1 MTHIV
6 VFGSVQMELVTHAER
21 APDPGQAVSGREFHA
36 VPGGSGG
43 RQAVAAVRA
52 GAAVS
57 VAGAVGTDAYGER
70 LRAGLVREG
79 VDVDLLRTVP
89 GPSGTAQ
96 VTVDAAGS
104 PTVVAVP
111 GANAALTVAT
121 PGDVAL
127 IGTGDALLLSSGTPS
142 SGVTSA
148 ALAARERGVR
158 TVLAPSQADPLPD
171 ELLAATGLLVVDE
184 DGATALTGR
193 HEPYRSVRALLELVP
208 EAVVTLGA
216 AGCLW
221 AARGGEPMVVPA
233 PEAAAVDTTGAGDA
247 FAGALAVA
255 LCEGRPTARA
265 LEWASAAAALSA
277 ARPGAAASLPYRS
290 EIDAACPAVAS

>member
-1 MTHIV
+1 M
-6 VFGSVQMELVTHAER
+6 
-21 APDPGQAVSGREFHA
+21 
-36 VPGGSGG
+36 
-43 RQAVAAVRA
+43 
-52 GAAVS
+52 
-57 VAGAVGTDAYGER
+57 GTDAYGER

-96 VTVDAAGS
+96 VTVDAAGY

-158 TVLAPSQADPLPD
+158 TVLAPSQGDPLPD

-184 DGATALTGR
+184 DGAAALTGR

-208 EAVVTLGA
+208 EAV
-216 AGCLW
+216 
-221 AARGGEPMVVPA
+221 
-233 PEAAAVDTTGAGDA
+233 
-247 FAGALAVA
+247 
-255 LCEGRPTARA
+255 
-265 LEWASAAAALSA
+265 
-277 ARPGAAASLPYRS
+277 
-290 EIDAACPAVAS
+290 

>member
-21 APDPGQAVSGREFHA
+21 APDPGQAVSGREFHT

-43 RQAVAAVRA
+43 RQAVAAARA

-96 VTVDAAGS
+96 VTVDASGS
-104 PTVVAVP
+104 PTVVAVE

-127 IGTGDALLLSSGTPS
+127 IGTGDALLLSSGTPL

-158 TVLAPSQADPLPD
+158 TVLAPSQAGPLPD

-184 DGATALTGR
+184 DGAAALTGR
-193 HEPYRSVRALLELVP
+193 LEPYRSVRALLELVP
-208 EAVVTLGA
+208 EAVVTLG

-233 PEAAAVDTTGAGDA
+233 PEAAAVETTGAGDA

-255 LCEGRPTARA
+255 LSEGRPTARA
-265 LEWASAAAALSA
+265 LEWASAAAALSV

-290 EIDAACPAVAS
+290 EIDAACPAVVS